1 MWIFL
6 INNIN
11 LMIYYNHIE
20 IFLKEVCDASTHFVE
35 DCVLFWITT
44 ITTCAVV
51 MEAHCTKFVW
61 VGLIM
66 TDDNIR
72 QCLKTISNDDNIH
85 SSLYMAREKVGNLF
99 VYMSSTFWCDG
110 CNGILKCIM
119 GCSAFTP
126 TWAM

>member
-1 MWIFL
+1 
-6 INNIN
+6 
-11 LMIYYNHIE
+11 MIYYNHIE

-51 MEAHCTKFVW
+51 MEAHYTKFVW